1 MTITAASTV
10 QDVEEVEVAELR
22 EHLDAYLRRV
32 ADGEALCITD
42 HGNPVAL
49 VKSFRQVEEEVL
61 DRLEAEG
68 LLDQRPARRTGL
80 LPKPAPMPDD
90 GGPTLSEVLQQMRD
104 EDDR

>member
-10 QDVEEVEVAELR
+10 QDMEEIEVAELR
-22 EHLDAYLRRV
+22 EHFDAYLRRV

-68 LLDQRPARRTGL
+68 RLERPRNPRPRP
-80 LPKPAPMPDD
+80 LPKPLPMPDD